1 MSIDELDV
9 WAQPPGRRRM
19 RRRGTRHGVA
29 AAAGVIAVALAV
41 WTLVGIQVDGP
52 LSWQLAGG
60 ATACSPDP
68 LDAPGDVTWTF
79 GIGAE
84 LPFRIQDV
92 RLIGAHN
99 VALVGAYIAVIDP
112 GPDGVYQVPAVAAG
126 WPSLAGGMSPAS
138 LVDAAGATVTGPAP
152 HALVLRLRVEDPAM
166 EASFKDVG
174 IIYRSGPVRHEKR
187 LEYMQRLVAG
197 GSCT

>member
-1 MSIDELDV
+1 MSIDEVDV

-19 RRRGTRHGVA
+19 RRRVTRRGVA
-29 AAAGVIAVALAV
+29 AAAGVLVVALTV

-52 LSWQLAGG
+52 LSWQVAGG

-92 RLIGAHN
+92 RLIGAQN
-99 VALVGAYIAVIDP
+99 VALVGAYVAVMDP
-112 GPDGVYQVPAVAAG
+112 GPDAVYQVPPVAAG
-126 WPSLAGGMSPAS
+126 WPSLAGAISPAS
-138 LVDAAGATVTGPAP
+138 LVDAAGATVTGPSP
-152 HALVLRLRVEDPAM
+152 HALVLRLRVDDPTI
-166 EASFKDVG
+166 ESSFKDVG
-174 IIYRSGPVRHEKR
+174 LIYRSGPVRHEKL
-187 LEYMQRLVAG
+187 LEFTQRLVVG